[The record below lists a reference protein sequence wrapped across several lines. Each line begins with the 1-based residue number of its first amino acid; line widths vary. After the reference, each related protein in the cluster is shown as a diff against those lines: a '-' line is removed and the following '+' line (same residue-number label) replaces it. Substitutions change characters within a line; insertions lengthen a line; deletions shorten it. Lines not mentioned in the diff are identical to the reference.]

1 VIEVDNVTKRYGSA
15 TVVDSVSLTIAKG
28 GMTAIVGPNGAGKST
43 LCSMIGRLIPMDEGS
58 IKVDGFDV
66 TATKGERLARRISI
80 LSQENHVTARLSV
93 EDLVLLGRYPY
104 THGRTTIEDREHLE
118 ATIDFMELGPLRH
131 RFLDQL
137 SGGQRQRAFVAMVL
151 CQDTD
156 YILLDEPLNSL
167 DMKHAVAMMKLLR
180 RVCDEQQKTIVYV
193 VHDVNIA
200 SWYSDRVVAL
210 KDGRIVHDGDPSSFM
225 QPEVME
231 SIFEVDVVIQEVKGK
246 PFAVYYG

>member
-1 VIEVDNVTKRYGSA
+1 MIEIRNVSKRYGET
-15 TVVDSVSLTIAKG
+15 TVVDRVSLTLNAG
-28 GMTAIVGPNGAGKST
+28 GLTAIVGPNGAGKST

-58 IKVDGFDV
+58 ISVDGHDV
-66 TATKGERLARRISI
+66 ATTRGDRLARCLSI
-80 LSQENHVTARLSV
+80 LSQDNHVTARLTV
-93 EDLVLLGRYPY
+93 EDLILLGRYPY

-118 ATIDFMELGPLRH
+118 SSIEFMQLQPFRN

-137 SGGQRQRAFVAMVL
+137 SGGQRQRAFVAMIL

-167 DMKHAVAMMKLLR
+167 DMKHAVSMMKLLR
-180 RVCDEQQKTIVYV
+180 RVADEQGKTIVFV

-200 SWYSDRVVAL
+200 SWYADRVIAL
-210 KDGRIVHDGDPSSFM
+210 KQGRVVHDGVPATFM
-225 QPEVME
+225 CPEVMT
-231 SIFEVDVVIQEVKGK
+231 SIFEVDVVIQEVMGK